1 MKRIISAW
9 EVIKFNVLLKIGLLA
24 HMGKPMG
31 NEEGK
36 EAARQDYLDMLN
48 CMEAFGNFQ
57 EAERIRA
64 TLKTF

>member
-9 EVIKFNVLLKIGLLA
+9 EVIKFNVLLKMGLLVR
-24 HMGKPMG
+24 MGKPVG
-31 NEEGK
+31 FDEGK

-48 CMEAFGNFQ
+48 CIEAFGNFE

-64 TLKTF
+64 TLKAF